1 MINMKHAVQDAVHT
15 AIRKA
20 ADKRGIAADSL
31 DLSQVILSLPPS
43 SDLGDLAFPMFS
55 LARSFRVAPAVIA
68 QSVAD
73 ELTQDSCIWIDSA
86 DAAGPYVNVR
96 LLRSQYIQQ
105 IAQALSTEPEL
116 FGRTSRYA
124 GVNVMVEFSCPNTNK
139 PLHLGHLRNNALGAG
154 VSRLFAAAGAEVRR
168 VNLINDRGVH
178 ICKSM
183 LAYKKF
189 GHGETPESLGMKPD
203 HFVGSY
209 YVRFAQWAKEDPS
222 AEKQAIEML
231 QQWEAGDPEVIE
243 LWKRMNSW
251 AITGINET
259 YERTNIEFDQVYYES
274 ETYLSG
280 RDEILKGLE
289 KEIFYRAEDG
299 AVMVDLT
306 DIGLDTKVLLR
317 SDGTSLYLT
326 QDIGTAIARHKD
338 WPFER
343 MVYVVGSEQ
352 QYHFRVLFHVL
363 EKLGFPWARNLFH
376 LSYGMV
382 NLPEGKMKSREGTVV
397 DADDLLAK
405 LTELALSELRERGRE
420 ETVDDPAATAHA
432 IALGALHYYLLMVTP
447 NKDMIF
453 DPAESLSF
461 NGNTGP
467 YLQYVGARISSMI
480 RKAGFDTAQAASADF
495 TLLTLDA
502 EWDIV
507 KLIGRFPEIIE
518 RSAEGYAPS
527 ELAGYL
533 YDLGKEFS
541 RYYHE
546 TPVFQ
551 GVSRELAHARLALC
565 RFVLTVMK
573 QGFEIL
579 GIPFLEKM

>member
-55 LARSFRVAPAVIA
+55 LARSFRVAPGVIA

-495 TLLTLDA
+495 SLLALDA
-502 EWDIV
+502 EWDIM

>member
-1 MINMKHAVQDAVHT
+1 MKHAVQDAVHT

-55 LARSFRVAPAVIA
+55 LARSFRVAPGVIA

-495 TLLTLDA
+495 SLLALDA
-502 EWDIV
+502 EWDIM

>member
-189 GHGETPESLGMKPD
+189 GRGETPESLGMKPD

-243 LWKRMNSW
+243 LWTRMNSW